1 MNSENSDYS
10 MKPVFDPCRLTGRL
24 FYLLVS
30 LLLAFGVAR
39 AVPPLTTTISDV
51 VYRADGSAASGTLL
65 ITWAQFNSSDNKAV
79 AAGTMSVTIGSGGAV
94 NLALAPNV
102 GATPAGSFYKVTYKL
117 DECIT
122 NDTPQLQFYSQY
134 APPSNTAIAV
144 RYRSG
149 ARALARILDPAKI
162 AANASG
168 NDDGVRGAVR
178 HVVLPPPRTEPD
190 CENAALALLD
200 DATQDAWKGSYKV
213 WSDFLP
219 NGPASDVWPGDAL
232 TVNVASRGASFNAI
246 VRAVTLIC
254 DDLSGDRSQYTVTFA
269 NDAAELIAMTMNLA
283 NLAEPLDATA
293 TTTTSGNAYIP
304 DVPAAEATSIT
315 STTVAVDAG
324 AAPPTGGGFE
334 VRLSDSGWSQTEDRN
349 LVGRFTTQTF
359 TLTRFT
365 RLITYYVKQY
375 DNSSPPKYS
384 RNATALHVDYPL

>member
-1 MNSENSDYS
+1 
-10 MKPVFDPCRLTGRL
+10 
-24 FYLLVS
+24 
-30 LLLAFGVAR
+30 
-39 AVPPLTTTISDV
+39 
-51 VYRADGSAASGTLL
+51 
-65 ITWAQFNSSDNKAV
+65 
-79 AAGTMSVTIGSGGAV
+79 
-94 NLALAPNV
+94 
-102 GATPAGSFYKVTYKL
+102 L
-117 DECIT
+117 DST
-122 NDTPQLQFYSQY
+122 N
-134 APPSNTAIAV
+134 
-144 RYRSG
+144 
-149 ARALARILDPAKI
+149 I
-162 AANASG
+162 AATANG

-232 TVNVASRGASFNAI
+232 TVNVASRAASFNAI
-246 VRAVTLIC
+246 VRAVTLTC
-254 DDLSGDRSQYTVTFA
+254 DDLDGDRSQYTVAFA

-283 NLAEPLDATA
+283 NLAEPLDVTA
-293 TTTTSGNAYIP
+293 TTTTSGNAYIA

-315 STTVAVDAG
+315 STTVAVDA
-324 AAPPTGGGFE
+324 AAPPPAGGGFE